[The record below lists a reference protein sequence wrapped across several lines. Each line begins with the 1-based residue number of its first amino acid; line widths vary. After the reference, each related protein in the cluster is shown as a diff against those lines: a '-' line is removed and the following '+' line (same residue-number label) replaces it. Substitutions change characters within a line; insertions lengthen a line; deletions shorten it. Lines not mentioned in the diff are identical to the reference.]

1 MDRTS
6 QFEIQLSNRTGAV
19 FSGRPFFEQK
29 GSFMAKKII
38 RLPRTKEQKQAN
50 RERNERA
57 NRTILSRTLILM
69 VLCGV
74 IAFVPLIGTLYNLMI
89 TQHDYYNEKAIKNQ
103 TRSTNLTAARGVIYD
118 ANMNVLA
125 SSSTVETVFIDPN
138 EIAEQMKKPENSNL
152 LDQIARGLGEILDV
166 EPSFVYEQ
174 AADKQ
179 YRYKVISRKISEELA
194 DEVRAFVSENKIT
207 GVYLETDLKR
217 YYPNSSLAAQALGF
231 VSSDNNGSEG
241 LEAYYNEELSG
252 TAGKV
257 VTSKGN
263 YGSEMPYT
271 YEKYYDASD
280 GCSLVTTIDATVQ
293 AYVEKNL
300 QNAIDKYDIKN
311 GAFCI
316 VMDVNTGEIK
326 AMATL
331 GSYDPNNYLEI
342 YDDAAAALLENERDA
357 ALSLPEASDAYKA
370 AIEQYKQDV
379 ASARMAQWRNRCV
392 SDGYEP
398 GSTFKLIT
406 LASAIDSGAVT
417 LNDSFYCGGQEKFAG
432 REQILNCWKSAGHG
446 AQSTA
451 QALGNSCNIA
461 FGHIGLRMG
470 GDIFYDYLKAFGIME
485 KTGVDLPG
493 EASGLFYERKYLNNP
508 AQYGT
513 SYLITSSFG
522 QSFRI
527 TPMQLVRSVA
537 AIVNGGYVLE
547 PYIVSEVLDDDG
559 NMVERNEK
567 TVLRQVISQQTSETM
582 RSLMEQVV
590 TEGTASAA
598 KTPGYR
604 VGGKT
609 GTSEKLDEYDE
620 DGNQVKDKIV
630 SFIGVAPIDDPK
642 YVVLVAL
649 DTPAYSQDSEKYTLH
664 GMYISGGLMA
674 APTVRDI
681 FLDILPYLG
690 VEPDYDSEDIRG
702 INFTVPDVISM
713 DESEAAALL
722 AEKTIT
728 YRIVG
733 TGSTV
738 TDQLPAPGS
747 QVPGNSQI
755 ILYMG
760 AEKQQTVVEVPD
772 FIGCSV
778 ADVNY
783 LAANAGLY
791 VQAKGTDRTDVY
803 VLAAYQDIEPGTEVD
818 RGTTITVEFSSTGA
832 SD

>member
-1 MDRTS
+1 
-6 QFEIQLSNRTGAV
+6 
-19 FSGRPFFEQK
+19 
-29 GSFMAKKII
+29 MARKII

-50 RERNERA
+50 REQNQRA
-57 NRTILSRTLILM
+57 NRTILRRTLVLM
-69 VLCGV
+69 VLCGIV
-74 IAFVPLIGTLYNLMI
+74 AFVPLIGTLYHLMI
-89 TQHDYYNEKAIKNQ
+89 TEHDYYNEKAIKNQ
-103 TRSTNLTAARGVIYD
+103 TRSTNLTATRGVIYD

-138 EIAEQMKKPENSNL
+138 EIAEQMKQPENSNL

-179 YRYKVISRKISEELA
+179 YRYKVIKRKISEELA
-194 DEVRAFVSENKIT
+194 DEVRAFISENSIT

-263 YGSEMPYT
+263 YGSEMLYT

-280 GCSLVTTIDATVQ
+280 GSSLITTIDSTVQ

-342 YDDAAAALLENERDA
+342 YDDTTALLLENERAA
-357 ALSLPEASDAYKA
+357 ALALPEASAAYEA
-370 AIEQYKQDV
+370 AIETYKQDV
-379 ASARMAQWRNRCV
+379 AAARMAQWRNRCV

-406 LASAIDSGAVT
+406 LASALDSGAVT
-417 LNDSFYCGGQEKFAG
+417 LNDSFYCGGQEKFTG

-446 AQSTA
+446 AQTTA

-461 FGHIGLRMG
+461 FSHIGLRMG
-470 GDIFYDYLKAFGIME
+470 GDTFYDYLKSFGVME

-493 EASGLFYERKYLNNP
+493 EASGLFYERKYLNDP
-508 AQYGT
+508 ANYGT

-527 TPMQLVRSVA
+527 TPMQLVRAVA

-547 PYIVSEVLDDDG
+547 PYIVSEVVDADG
-559 NMVERNEK
+559 NTVEKNEK

-582 RSLMEQVV
+582 RTLMEQVV

-598 KTPGYR
+598 QTPGYR

-620 DGNQVKDKIV
+620 NGQQVKDKIV
-630 SFIGVAPIDDPK
+630 SFVGVAPIDDPK

-649 DTPAYSQDSEKYTLH
+649 DTPAYSENSEKYTVH

-690 VEPDYDSEDIRG
+690 VEPDYGSEDIRG
-702 INFTVPDVISM
+702 VNFTVPDVIGM
-713 DESEAAALL
+713 DETEAGELL

-728 YRIVG
+728 YRVVG
-733 TGSTV
+733 TGSVV
-738 TDQLPAPGS
+738 TDQLPVAGS

-760 AEKQQTVVEVPD
+760 AEKQATRVEVPD

-783 LAANAGLY
+783 LASNAGLY

-803 VLAAYQDIEPGTEVD
+803 VLAAYQDIDPGTEVD

>member
-1 MDRTS
+1 
-6 QFEIQLSNRTGAV
+6 
-19 FSGRPFFEQK
+19 
-29 GSFMAKKII
+29 MARKII

-50 RERNERA
+50 REQNQRA
-57 NRTILSRTLILM
+57 NRTILRRTLVLM

-74 IAFVPLIGTLYNLMI
+74 IAFVPLIGTLYHLMI
-89 TQHDYYNEKAIKNQ
+89 TEHDYYNEKAIKNQ
-103 TRSTNLTAARGVIYD
+103 TRSTNLTATRGVIYD

-138 EIAEQMKKPENSNL
+138 EIAEQMKQPENSNL

-179 YRYKVISRKISEELA
+179 YRYKVIKRKISEELA
-194 DEVRAFVSENKIT
+194 DEVRAFISENSIT

-263 YGSEMPYT
+263 YGSEMLYT

-280 GCSLVTTIDATVQ
+280 GSSLITTIDSTVQ

-342 YDDAAAALLENERDA
+342 YDDTTALLLENERAA
-357 ALSLPEASDAYKA
+357 ALALPEASAAYEA
-370 AIEQYKQDV
+370 AIETYKQDV
-379 ASARMAQWRNRCV
+379 AAARMAQWRNRCV

-406 LASAIDSGAVT
+406 LASALDSGAVT
-417 LNDSFYCGGQEKFAG
+417 LNDSFYCGGQEKFTG

-446 AQSTA
+446 AQTTA

-470 GDIFYDYLKAFGIME
+470 GDTFYDYLKSFGVME

-493 EASGLFYERKYLNNP
+493 EASGLFYERKYLNDP
-508 AQYGT
+508 ANYGT

-527 TPMQLVRSVA
+527 TPMQLVRAVA

-547 PYIVSEVLDDDG
+547 PYIVSEVVDADG
-559 NMVERNEK
+559 NTVEKNEK
-567 TVLRQVISQQTSETM
+567 TILRQVISQQTSETM
-582 RSLMEQVV
+582 RTLMEQVV

-598 KTPGYR
+598 RTPGYR

-620 DGNQVKDKIV
+620 NGQQVKDKIV
-630 SFIGVAPIDDPK
+630 SFVGVAPIDDPK

-649 DTPAYSQDSEKYTLH
+649 DTPAYSENSEKYTVH

-690 VEPDYDSEDIRG
+690 VEPDYGSEDIRG
-702 INFTVPDVISM
+702 VNFTVPDVIGM
-713 DESEAAALL
+713 DETEAGELL

-728 YRIVG
+728 YRVVG
-733 TGSTV
+733 SGSVV
-738 TDQLPAPGS
+738 TEQLPVAGS

-760 AEKQQTVVEVPD
+760 AEKQATRVEVPD

-783 LAANAGLY
+783 LASNAGLY

-803 VLAAYQDIEPGTEVD
+803 VLAAYQDIDPGTEVD

>member
-1 MDRTS
+1 
-6 QFEIQLSNRTGAV
+6 
-19 FSGRPFFEQK
+19 
-29 GSFMAKKII
+29 MARKII

-50 RERNERA
+50 REQNQRA
-57 NRTILSRTLILM
+57 NRTILRRTLVLM
-69 VLCGV
+69 VLCGIV
-74 IAFVPLIGTLYNLMI
+74 AFVPLIGTLYHLMI
-89 TQHDYYNEKAIKNQ
+89 TEHDYYNEKAIKNQ
-103 TRSTNLTAARGVIYD
+103 TRSTNLTATRGVIYD

-138 EIAEQMKKPENSNL
+138 EIAEQMKQPENSNL

-179 YRYKVISRKISEELA
+179 YRYKVIKRKISEELA
-194 DEVRAFVSENKIT
+194 DEVRAFISENSIT

-263 YGSEMPYT
+263 YGSEMLYT

-280 GCSLVTTIDATVQ
+280 GSSLITTIDSTVQ

-342 YDDAAAALLENERDA
+342 YDDTTALLLENERAA
-357 ALSLPEASDAYKA
+357 ALALPEASAAYEA
-370 AIEQYKQDV
+370 AIETYKQDV
-379 ASARMAQWRNRCV
+379 AAARMAQWRNRCV

-406 LASAIDSGAVT
+406 LASALDSGAVT
-417 LNDSFYCGGQEKFAG
+417 LNDSFYCGGQEKFTG

-446 AQSTA
+446 AQTTA

-470 GDIFYDYLKAFGIME
+470 GDTFYDYLKSFGVME

-493 EASGLFYERKYLNNP
+493 EASGLFYERKYLNDP
-508 AQYGT
+508 ANYGT

-527 TPMQLVRSVA
+527 TPMQLVRAVA

-547 PYIVSEVLDDDG
+547 PYIVSEVVDADG
-559 NMVERNEK
+559 NTVEKNEK

-582 RSLMEQVV
+582 RTLMEQVV

-598 KTPGYR
+598 RTPGYR

-620 DGNQVKDKIV
+620 NGQQVKDKIV
-630 SFIGVAPIDDPK
+630 SFVGVAPIDDPK

-649 DTPAYSQDSEKYTLH
+649 DTPAYSENSEKYTVH

-690 VEPDYDSEDIRG
+690 VEPDYGSEDIRG
-702 INFTVPDVISM
+702 VNFTVPDIIGM
-713 DESEAAALL
+713 DETEAGELL

-728 YRIVG
+728 YRVVG
-733 TGSTV
+733 TGSVV
-738 TDQLPAPGS
+738 TDQLPVAGS

-760 AEKQQTVVEVPD
+760 AEKQATRVEVPD

-783 LAANAGLY
+783 LASNAGLY

-803 VLAAYQDIEPGTEVD
+803 VLAAYQDIDPGTEVD

>member
-1 MDRTS
+1 
-6 QFEIQLSNRTGAV
+6 
-19 FSGRPFFEQK
+19 
-29 GSFMAKKII
+29 MARKII

-50 RERNERA
+50 REQNQRA
-57 NRTILSRTLILM
+57 NRTILRRTLVLM
-69 VLCGV
+69 VLCGIV
-74 IAFVPLIGTLYNLMI
+74 AFVPLIGTLYHLMI
-89 TQHDYYNEKAIKNQ
+89 TEHDYYNEKAIKNQ
-103 TRSTNLTAARGVIYD
+103 TRSTNLTATRGVIYD

-138 EIAEQMKKPENSNL
+138 EIAEQMKQPENSNL

-179 YRYKVISRKISEELA
+179 YRYKVIKRKISEELA
-194 DEVRAFVSENKIT
+194 DEVRAFISENSIT

-263 YGSEMPYT
+263 YGSEMLYT

-280 GCSLVTTIDATVQ
+280 GSSLITTIDSTVQ

-342 YDDAAAALLENERDA
+342 YDDTTALLLENERAA
-357 ALSLPEASDAYKA
+357 ALALPEASAAYEA
-370 AIEQYKQDV
+370 AIETYKQDV
-379 ASARMAQWRNRCV
+379 AAARMAQWRNRCV

-406 LASAIDSGAVT
+406 LASALDSGAVT
-417 LNDSFYCGGQEKFAG
+417 LNDSFYCGGQEKFTG

-446 AQSTA
+446 AQTTA

-470 GDIFYDYLKAFGIME
+470 GDTFYDYLKSFGVME

-493 EASGLFYERKYLNNP
+493 EASGLFYERKYLNDP
-508 AQYGT
+508 ANYGT

-527 TPMQLVRSVA
+527 TPMQLVRAVA

-547 PYIVSEVLDDDG
+547 PYIVSEVVDADG
-559 NMVERNEK
+559 NTVEKNEK

-582 RSLMEQVV
+582 RTLMEQVV

-598 KTPGYR
+598 QTPGYR

-620 DGNQVKDKIV
+620 NGQQVKDKIV
-630 SFIGVAPIDDPK
+630 SFVGVAPIDDPK

-649 DTPAYSQDSEKYTLH
+649 DTPAYSENSEKYTVH

-690 VEPDYDSEDIRG
+690 VEPDYGSEDIRG
-702 INFTVPDVISM
+702 VNFTVPDVIGM
-713 DESEAAALL
+713 DETEAGELL

-728 YRIVG
+728 YRVVG
-733 TGSTV
+733 TGSVV
-738 TDQLPAPGS
+738 TDQLPVAGS

-760 AEKQQTVVEVPD
+760 AEKQATRVEVPD

-783 LAANAGLY
+783 LASHAGLY

-803 VLAAYQDIEPGTEVD
+803 VLAAYQDIDPGTEVD

>member
-1 MDRTS
+1 
-6 QFEIQLSNRTGAV
+6 
-19 FSGRPFFEQK
+19 
-29 GSFMAKKII
+29 MARKII

-50 RERNERA
+50 REQNQRA
-57 NRTILSRTLILM
+57 NRTILRRTLVLM
-69 VLCGV
+69 VLCGIV
-74 IAFVPLIGTLYNLMI
+74 AFVPLIGTLYHLMI
-89 TQHDYYNEKAIKNQ
+89 TEHDYYNEKAIKNQ
-103 TRSTNLTAARGVIYD
+103 TRSTNLTATRGVIYD

-138 EIAEQMKKPENSNL
+138 EIAEQMKQPENSNL

-179 YRYKVISRKISEELA
+179 YRYKVIKRKISEELA
-194 DEVRAFVSENKIT
+194 DEVRAFISENSIT

-263 YGSEMPYT
+263 YGSEMLYT

-280 GCSLVTTIDATVQ
+280 GSSLITTIDSTVQ

-342 YDDAAAALLENERDA
+342 YDDTTALLLENERAA
-357 ALSLPEASDAYKA
+357 ALALPEASAAYEA
-370 AIEQYKQDV
+370 AIETYKQDV
-379 ASARMAQWRNRCV
+379 AAARMAQWRNRCV

-406 LASAIDSGAVT
+406 LASALDSGAVT
-417 LNDSFYCGGQEKFAG
+417 LNDSFYCGGQEQFTG

-470 GDIFYDYLKAFGIME
+470 GDTFYDYLKSFGVME

-493 EASGLFYERKYLNNP
+493 EASGLFYERKYLNDP
-508 AQYGT
+508 ANYGT

-527 TPMQLVRSVA
+527 TPMQLVRAVA

-547 PYIVSEVLDDDG
+547 PYIVSEVVDADG
-559 NMVERNEK
+559 NTVEKNEK

-582 RSLMEQVV
+582 RTLMEQVV

-598 KTPGYR
+598 RTPGYR

-620 DGNQVKDKIV
+620 NGQQVKDKIV
-630 SFIGVAPIDDPK
+630 SFVGVAPIDDPK

-649 DTPAYSQDSEKYTLH
+649 DTPAYSENSEKYTVH

-690 VEPDYDSEDIRG
+690 VEPDYGSEDIRG
-702 INFTVPDVISM
+702 VNFTVPDVIGM
-713 DESEAAALL
+713 DETEAGELL

-728 YRIVG
+728 YRVVG
-733 TGSTV
+733 TGSVV
-738 TDQLPAPGS
+738 TDQLPVAGS

-760 AEKQQTVVEVPD
+760 AEKQATRVEVPD

-783 LAANAGLY
+783 LASNAGLY

-803 VLAAYQDIEPGTEVD
+803 VLAAYQDIDPGTEVD

>member
-1 MDRTS
+1 
-6 QFEIQLSNRTGAV
+6 
-19 FSGRPFFEQK
+19 
-29 GSFMAKKII
+29 MARKII

-50 RERNERA
+50 REQNQRA
-57 NRTILSRTLILM
+57 NRTILRRTLVLM
-69 VLCGV
+69 VLCGIV
-74 IAFVPLIGTLYNLMI
+74 AFVPLIGTLYHLMI
-89 TQHDYYNEKAIKNQ
+89 TEHDYYNEKAIKNQ
-103 TRSTNLTAARGVIYD
+103 TRSTNLTATRGVIYD

-138 EIAEQMKKPENSNL
+138 EIAEQMKQPENSNL

-179 YRYKVISRKISEELA
+179 YRYKVIKRKISEELA
-194 DEVRAFVSENKIT
+194 DEVRAFISENSIT

-263 YGSEMPYT
+263 YGSEMLYT

-280 GCSLVTTIDATVQ
+280 GSSLITTIDSTVQ

-342 YDDAAAALLENERDA
+342 YDDTTALLLENERAA
-357 ALSLPEASDAYKA
+357 ALALPEASAAYEA
-370 AIEQYKQDV
+370 AIETYKQDV
-379 ASARMAQWRNRCV
+379 AAARMAQWRNRCV

-406 LASAIDSGAVT
+406 LASALDSGAVT
-417 LNDSFYCGGQEKFAG
+417 LNDSFYCGGQEKFTG

-446 AQSTA
+446 AQTTA

-470 GDIFYDYLKAFGIME
+470 GDTFYDYLKSFGVME

-493 EASGLFYERKYLNNP
+493 EASGLFYERKYLNDP
-508 AQYGT
+508 ANYGT

-527 TPMQLVRSVA
+527 TPMQLVRAVA

-547 PYIVSEVLDDDG
+547 PYIVSEVVDADG
-559 NMVERNEK
+559 NSVEKNEK

-582 RSLMEQVV
+582 RTLMEQVV

-598 KTPGYR
+598 RTPGYR

-620 DGNQVKDKIV
+620 NGQQVKDKIV
-630 SFIGVAPIDDPK
+630 SFVGVAPIDDPK

-649 DTPAYSQDSEKYTLH
+649 DTPAYSENSEKYTVH

-690 VEPDYDSEDIRG
+690 VEPDYGSEDIRG
-702 INFTVPDVISM
+702 VNFTVPDVIGM
-713 DESEAAALL
+713 DETEAGALL

-728 YRIVG
+728 YRVVG
-733 TGSTV
+733 TGSVV
-738 TDQLPAPGS
+738 TDQLPVAGS

-760 AEKQQTVVEVPD
+760 AEKQATRVEVPD

-783 LAANAGLY
+783 LASNAGLY

-803 VLAAYQDIEPGTEVD
+803 VLAAYQDIDPGTEVD

>member
-1 MDRTS
+1 
-6 QFEIQLSNRTGAV
+6 
-19 FSGRPFFEQK
+19 
-29 GSFMAKKII
+29 MARKII

-50 RERNERA
+50 REQNQRA
-57 NRTILSRTLILM
+57 NRTILRRTLVLM
-69 VLCGV
+69 VLCGIV
-74 IAFVPLIGTLYNLMI
+74 AFVPLIGTLYHLMI
-89 TQHDYYNEKAIKNQ
+89 TEHDYYNEKAIKNQ
-103 TRSTNLTAARGVIYD
+103 TRSTNLTATRGVIYD

-138 EIAEQMKKPENSNL
+138 EIAEQMKQPENSNL

-179 YRYKVISRKISEELA
+179 YRYKVIKRKISEELA
-194 DEVRAFVSENKIT
+194 DEVRAFISENSIT

-263 YGSEMPYT
+263 YGSEMLYT

-280 GCSLVTTIDATVQ
+280 GSSLITTIDSTVQ

-342 YDDAAAALLENERDA
+342 YDDTTALLLENERAA
-357 ALSLPEASDAYKA
+357 ALALPEASAAYEA
-370 AIEQYKQDV
+370 AIETYKQDV
-379 ASARMAQWRNRCV
+379 AAARMAQWRNRCV

-406 LASAIDSGAVT
+406 LASALDSGAVT
-417 LNDSFYCGGQEKFAG
+417 LNDSFYCGGQEKFTG

-470 GDIFYDYLKAFGIME
+470 GDTFYDYLKSFGIME

-493 EASGLFYERKYLNNP
+493 EASGLFYERKYLNDP
-508 AQYGT
+508 ANYGT

-527 TPMQLVRSVA
+527 TPMQLVRAVA

-547 PYIVSEVLDDDG
+547 PYIVSEVVDADG
-559 NMVERNEK
+559 NTVEKNEK

-582 RSLMEQVV
+582 RTLMEQVV

-598 KTPGYR
+598 RTPGYH

-620 DGNQVKDKIV
+620 NGQQVKDKIV
-630 SFIGVAPIDDPK
+630 SFVGVAPIDDPK

-649 DTPAYSQDSEKYTLH
+649 DTPAYSENSEKYTVH

-690 VEPDYDSEDIRG
+690 VEPDYGSEDIRG
-702 INFTVPDVISM
+702 VNFTVPDVIGM
-713 DESEAAALL
+713 DETEAGELL

-728 YRIVG
+728 YRVVG
-733 TGSTV
+733 TGSVV
-738 TDQLPAPGS
+738 TDQLPVAGS

-760 AEKQQTVVEVPD
+760 AEKQATRVEVPD

-783 LAANAGLY
+783 LASNAGLY

-803 VLAAYQDIEPGTEVD
+803 VLAAYQDIDPGTEVD

>member
-1 MDRTS
+1 
-6 QFEIQLSNRTGAV
+6 
-19 FSGRPFFEQK
+19 
-29 GSFMAKKII
+29 MARKII

-50 RERNERA
+50 REQNQRA
-57 NRTILSRTLILM
+57 NRTILRRTLVLM

-74 IAFVPLIGTLYNLMI
+74 IAFVPLIGTLYHLMI
-89 TQHDYYNEKAIKNQ
+89 TEHDYYNEKAIKNQ
-103 TRSTNLTAARGVIYD
+103 TRSTNLTATRGVIYD

-138 EIAEQMKKPENSNL
+138 EIAEQMKQPENSNL
-152 LDQIARGLGEILDV
+152 LDQIARGLGDILDV

-179 YRYKVISRKISEELA
+179 YRYKVIKRKISEELA
-194 DEVRAFVSENKIT
+194 DEVRAFISENSIT

-263 YGSEMPYT
+263 YGSEMLYT

-280 GCSLVTTIDATVQ
+280 GSSLITTIDSTVQ

-342 YDDAAAALLENERDA
+342 YDDTTALLLENERAA
-357 ALSLPEASDAYKA
+357 ALALPEASAAYEA
-370 AIEQYKQDV
+370 AIETYKQDV
-379 ASARMAQWRNRCV
+379 AAARMAQWRNRCV

-406 LASAIDSGAVT
+406 LASALDSGAVT
-417 LNDSFYCGGQEKFAG
+417 LNDSFYCGGQEKFTG

-446 AQSTA
+446 AQTTA

-470 GDIFYDYLKAFGIME
+470 GDTFYDYLKSFGVME

-493 EASGLFYERKYLNNP
+493 EASGLFYERKYLNDP
-508 AQYGT
+508 ANYGT

-527 TPMQLVRSVA
+527 TPMQLVRAVA

-547 PYIVSEVLDDDG
+547 PYIVSEVVDADG
-559 NMVERNEK
+559 NTVEKNEK

-582 RSLMEQVV
+582 RALMEQVV

-598 KTPGYR
+598 RTPGYR

-620 DGNQVKDKIV
+620 NGQQVKDKIV
-630 SFIGVAPIDDPK
+630 SFVGVAPIDDPK

-649 DTPAYSQDSEKYTLH
+649 DTPAYSENSEKYTVH

-690 VEPDYDSEDIRG
+690 VEPDYGSEDIRG
-702 INFTVPDVISM
+702 VNFTVPDVIGM
-713 DESEAAALL
+713 DETEAGELL

-728 YRIVG
+728 YRVVG
-733 TGSTV
+733 TGSVV
-738 TDQLPAPGS
+738 TDQLPVAGS

-760 AEKQQTVVEVPD
+760 AEKQATRVEVPD

-783 LAANAGLY
+783 LASNAGLY

-803 VLAAYQDIEPGTEVD
+803 VLAAYQDIDPGTEVD

>member
-1 MDRTS
+1 
-6 QFEIQLSNRTGAV
+6 
-19 FSGRPFFEQK
+19 
-29 GSFMAKKII
+29 MARKII

-50 RERNERA
+50 REQNQRA
-57 NRTILSRTLILM
+57 NRTILRRTLVLM
-69 VLCGV
+69 VLCGIV
-74 IAFVPLIGTLYNLMI
+74 AFVPLIGTLYHLMI
-89 TQHDYYNEKAIKNQ
+89 TEHDYYNEKAIKNQ
-103 TRSTNLTAARGVIYD
+103 TRSTNLTATRGVIYD

-138 EIAEQMKKPENSNL
+138 EIAEQMKQPENSNL

-179 YRYKVISRKISEELA
+179 YRYKVIKRKISEELA
-194 DEVRAFVSENKIT
+194 DEVRAFISENSIT

-263 YGSEMPYT
+263 YGSEMLYT

-280 GCSLVTTIDATVQ
+280 GSSLITTIDSTVQ

-342 YDDAAAALLENERDA
+342 YDDTTALLLENERAA
-357 ALSLPEASDAYKA
+357 ALALPEASAAYEA
-370 AIEQYKQDV
+370 AIETYKQDV
-379 ASARMAQWRNRCV
+379 AAARMAQWRNRCV

-406 LASAIDSGAVT
+406 LASALDSGAVT
-417 LNDSFYCGGQEKFAG
+417 LNDSFYCGGQEKFTG

-446 AQSTA
+446 AQTTA

-470 GDIFYDYLKAFGIME
+470 GDTFYDYLKSFGVME

-493 EASGLFYERKYLNNP
+493 EASGLFYERKYLNDP
-508 AQYGT
+508 ANYGT

-527 TPMQLVRSVA
+527 TPMQLVRAVA
-537 AIVNGGYVLE
+537 TIVNGGYVLE
-547 PYIVSEVLDDDG
+547 PYIVSEVVDADG
-559 NMVERNEK
+559 NTVEKNEK

-582 RSLMEQVV
+582 RTLMEQVV

-598 KTPGYR
+598 RTPGYR

-620 DGNQVKDKIV
+620 NGQQVKDKIV
-630 SFIGVAPIDDPK
+630 SFVGVAPIDDPK

-649 DTPAYSQDSEKYTLH
+649 DTPAYSENSEKYTVH

-690 VEPDYDSEDIRG
+690 VEPDYGSEDIRG
-702 INFTVPDVISM
+702 VNFTVPDVIGM
-713 DESEAAALL
+713 DETEAGELL

-728 YRIVG
+728 YRVVG
-733 TGSTV
+733 TGSVV
-738 TDQLPAPGS
+738 TDQLPVAGS

-760 AEKQQTVVEVPD
+760 AEKQATRVEVPD

-783 LAANAGLY
+783 LASNAGLY

-803 VLAAYQDIEPGTEVD
+803 VLAAYQDIDPGTEVD

>member
-1 MDRTS
+1 
-6 QFEIQLSNRTGAV
+6 
-19 FSGRPFFEQK
+19 
-29 GSFMAKKII
+29 MARKII

-50 RERNERA
+50 REQNQRA
-57 NRTILSRTLILM
+57 NRTILRRTLVLM
-69 VLCGV
+69 VLCGIV
-74 IAFVPLIGTLYNLMI
+74 AFVPLIGTLYHLMI
-89 TQHDYYNEKAIKNQ
+89 TEHDYYNEKAIKNQ
-103 TRSTNLTAARGVIYD
+103 TRSTNLTATRGVIYD

-138 EIAEQMKKPENSNL
+138 EIAEQMKQPENSNL

-179 YRYKVISRKISEELA
+179 YRYKVIKRKISEELA
-194 DEVRAFVSENKIT
+194 DEVRAFISENSIT

-217 YYPNSSLAAQALGF
+217 YYPNSSPAAQALGF

-263 YGSEMPYT
+263 YGSEMLYT

-280 GCSLVTTIDATVQ
+280 GSSLITTIDSTVQ

-342 YDDAAAALLENERDA
+342 YDDTTALLLENERAA
-357 ALSLPEASDAYKA
+357 ALALPEASAAYEA
-370 AIEQYKQDV
+370 AIETYKQDV
-379 ASARMAQWRNRCV
+379 AAARMAQWRNRCV

-406 LASAIDSGAVT
+406 LASALDSGAVT
-417 LNDSFYCGGQEKFAG
+417 LNDSFYCGGQEKFTG

-446 AQSTA
+446 AQTTA

-470 GDIFYDYLKAFGIME
+470 GDTFYDYLKSFGVME

-493 EASGLFYERKYLNNP
+493 EASGLFYERKYLNDP
-508 AQYGT
+508 ANYGT

-527 TPMQLVRSVA
+527 TPMQLVRAVA

-547 PYIVSEVLDDDG
+547 PYIVSEVVDADG
-559 NMVERNEK
+559 NTVEKNEK

-582 RSLMEQVV
+582 RTLMEQVV

-598 KTPGYR
+598 QTPGYR

-620 DGNQVKDKIV
+620 NGQQVKDKIV
-630 SFIGVAPIDDPK
+630 SFVGVAPIDDPK

-649 DTPAYSQDSEKYTLH
+649 DTPAYSENSEKYTVH

-690 VEPDYDSEDIRG
+690 VEPDYGSEDIRG
-702 INFTVPDVISM
+702 VNFTVPDVIGM
-713 DESEAAALL
+713 DETEAGELL

-728 YRIVG
+728 YRVVG
-733 TGSTV
+733 TGSVV
-738 TDQLPAPGS
+738 TDQLPVAGS

-760 AEKQQTVVEVPD
+760 AEKQATRVEVPD

-783 LAANAGLY
+783 LASNAGLY

-803 VLAAYQDIEPGTEVD
+803 VLAAYQDIDPGTEVD

>member
-1 MDRTS
+1 
-6 QFEIQLSNRTGAV
+6 
-19 FSGRPFFEQK
+19 
-29 GSFMAKKII
+29 MARKII

-50 RERNERA
+50 REQNQRA
-57 NRTILSRTLILM
+57 NRTILRRTLVLM

-74 IAFVPLIGTLYNLMI
+74 IAFVPLIGTLYHLMI
-89 TQHDYYNEKAIKNQ
+89 TEHDYYNEKAIKNQ
-103 TRSTNLTAARGVIYD
+103 TRSTNLTATRGVIYD

-138 EIAEQMKKPENSNL
+138 EIAEQMKQPENSNL

-179 YRYKVISRKISEELA
+179 YRYKVIKRKISEELA
-194 DEVRAFVSENKIT
+194 DEVRAFISENSIT

-263 YGSEMPYT
+263 YGSEMLYT

-280 GCSLVTTIDATVQ
+280 GSSLITTIDSTVQ

-342 YDDAAAALLENERDA
+342 YDDTTALLLENERAA
-357 ALSLPEASDAYKA
+357 ALALPEASAAYEA
-370 AIEQYKQDV
+370 AIETYKQDV
-379 ASARMAQWRNRCV
+379 AAARMAQWRNRCV

-406 LASAIDSGAVT
+406 LASALDSGAVT
-417 LNDSFYCGGQEKFAG
+417 LNDSFYCSGQEKFTG

-446 AQSTA
+446 AQTTA

-470 GDIFYDYLKAFGIME
+470 GDTFYDYLKSFGVME

-493 EASGLFYERKYLNNP
+493 EASGLFYERKYLNDP
-508 AQYGT
+508 ANYGT

-527 TPMQLVRSVA
+527 TPMQLVRAVA

-547 PYIVSEVLDDDG
+547 PYIVSEVVDADG
-559 NMVERNEK
+559 NTVEKNEK

-582 RSLMEQVV
+582 RTLMEQVV

-598 KTPGYR
+598 RTPGYR

-620 DGNQVKDKIV
+620 NGQQVKDKIV
-630 SFIGVAPIDDPK
+630 SFVGVAPIDNPK

-649 DTPAYSQDSEKYTLH
+649 DTPAYSENSEKYTVH

-690 VEPDYDSEDIRG
+690 VEPDYGSEDIRG
-702 INFTVPDVISM
+702 VNFTVPDVIGM
-713 DESEAAALL
+713 DETEAGELL

-728 YRIVG
+728 YRVVG
-733 TGSTV
+733 SGSVV
-738 TDQLPAPGS
+738 TDQLPVAGS

-760 AEKQQTVVEVPD
+760 AEKQATRVEVPD

-783 LAANAGLY
+783 LASNAGLY

-803 VLAAYQDIEPGTEVD
+803 VLAAYQDIDPGTEVD

>member
-1 MDRTS
+1 
-6 QFEIQLSNRTGAV
+6 
-19 FSGRPFFEQK
+19 
-29 GSFMAKKII
+29 MARKII

-50 RERNERA
+50 REQNQRA
-57 NRTILSRTLILM
+57 NRTILRRTLVLM
-69 VLCGV
+69 VLCGIV
-74 IAFVPLIGTLYNLMI
+74 AFVPLIGTLYHLMI
-89 TQHDYYNEKAIKNQ
+89 TEHDYYNEKAIKNQ
-103 TRSTNLTAARGVIYD
+103 TRSTNLTATRGVIYD

-138 EIAEQMKKPENSNL
+138 EIAEQMKQPENSNL

-179 YRYKVISRKISEELA
+179 YRYKVIKRKISEELA
-194 DEVRAFVSENKIT
+194 DEVRAFISENSIT

-263 YGSEMPYT
+263 YGSEMLYT

-280 GCSLVTTIDATVQ
+280 GSSLITTIDSTVQ

-342 YDDAAAALLENERDA
+342 YDDTTALLLENERAA
-357 ALSLPEASDAYKA
+357 ALALPEASAAYEA
-370 AIEQYKQDV
+370 AIETYKQDV
-379 ASARMAQWRNRCV
+379 AAARMAQWRNRRV

-406 LASAIDSGAVT
+406 LASALDSGAVT
-417 LNDSFYCGGQEKFAG
+417 LNDSFYCGGQEKFTG

-446 AQSTA
+446 AQTTA

-470 GDIFYDYLKAFGIME
+470 GDTFYDYLKSFGVME

-493 EASGLFYERKYLNNP
+493 EASGLFYERKYLNDP
-508 AQYGT
+508 ANYGT

-527 TPMQLVRSVA
+527 TPMQLVRAVA

-547 PYIVSEVLDDDG
+547 PYIVSEVVDADG
-559 NMVERNEK
+559 NTVEKNEK

-582 RSLMEQVV
+582 RTLMEQVV

-598 KTPGYR
+598 RTPGYH

-620 DGNQVKDKIV
+620 NGQQVKDKIV
-630 SFIGVAPIDDPK
+630 SFVGVAPIDDPK

-649 DTPAYSQDSEKYTLH
+649 DTPAYSENSEKYTVH

-690 VEPDYDSEDIRG
+690 VEPDYGSEDIRG
-702 INFTVPDVISM
+702 VNFTVPDVIGM
-713 DESEAAALL
+713 DETEAGELL

-728 YRIVG
+728 YRVVG
-733 TGSTV
+733 TGSVV
-738 TDQLPAPGS
+738 TDQLPVAGS

-760 AEKQQTVVEVPD
+760 AEKQATRVEVPD

-783 LAANAGLY
+783 LASNAGLY

-803 VLAAYQDIEPGTEVD
+803 VLAAYQDIDPGTEVD

>member
-1 MDRTS
+1 
-6 QFEIQLSNRTGAV
+6 
-19 FSGRPFFEQK
+19 
-29 GSFMAKKII
+29 MARKII

-50 RERNERA
+50 REQNQRA
-57 NRTILSRTLILM
+57 NRTILRRTLVLM
-69 VLCGV
+69 VLCGIV
-74 IAFVPLIGTLYNLMI
+74 AFVPLIGTLYHLMI
-89 TQHDYYNEKAIKNQ
+89 TEHDYYNEKAIKNQ
-103 TRSTNLTAARGVIYD
+103 TRSTNLTATRGVIYD

-138 EIAEQMKKPENSNL
+138 EIAEQMKQPENSNL

-179 YRYKVISRKISEELA
+179 YRYKVIKRKISEELA
-194 DEVRAFVSENKIT
+194 DEVRAFISENSIT

-231 VSSDNNGSEG
+231 VSSGNNGSEG

-263 YGSEMPYT
+263 YGSEMLYT

-280 GCSLVTTIDATVQ
+280 GSSLITTIDSTVQ

-342 YDDAAAALLENERDA
+342 YDDTTALLLENERAA
-357 ALSLPEASDAYKA
+357 ALALPEASAAYEA
-370 AIEQYKQDV
+370 AIETYKQDV
-379 ASARMAQWRNRCV
+379 AAARMAQWRNRCV

-406 LASAIDSGAVT
+406 LASALDSGAVT
-417 LNDSFYCGGQEKFAG
+417 LNDSFYCGGQEKFTG

-446 AQSTA
+446 AQTTA

-470 GDIFYDYLKAFGIME
+470 GDTFYDYLKSFGVME

-493 EASGLFYERKYLNNP
+493 EASGLFYERKYLNDP
-508 AQYGT
+508 ANYGT

-527 TPMQLVRSVA
+527 TPMQLVRAVA

-547 PYIVSEVLDDDG
+547 PYIVSEVVDADG
-559 NMVERNEK
+559 NSVEKNEK

-582 RSLMEQVV
+582 RTLMEQVV

-598 KTPGYR
+598 RTPGYR

-620 DGNQVKDKIV
+620 NGQQVKDKIV
-630 SFIGVAPIDDPK
+630 SFVGVAPIDDPK

-649 DTPAYSQDSEKYTLH
+649 DTPAYSENSEKYTVH

-674 APTVRDI
+674 APTVRDS

-690 VEPDYDSEDIRG
+690 VEPDYGAEDIRG
-702 INFTVPDVISM
+702 VNFTVPDVIGM
-713 DESEAAALL
+713 DETEAGELL

-728 YRIVG
+728 YRVVG
-733 TGSTV
+733 TGSVV
-738 TDQLPAPGS
+738 TDQLPVAGS

-760 AEKQQTVVEVPD
+760 AEKQATRVEVPD

-783 LAANAGLY
+783 LASNAGLY

-803 VLAAYQDIEPGTEVD
+803 VLAAYQDIDPGTEVD

>member
-1 MDRTS
+1 
-6 QFEIQLSNRTGAV
+6 
-19 FSGRPFFEQK
+19 
-29 GSFMAKKII
+29 MARKII

-50 RERNERA
+50 REQNQRA
-57 NRTILSRTLILM
+57 NRTILRRTLVLM
-69 VLCGV
+69 VLCGIV
-74 IAFVPLIGTLYNLMI
+74 AFVPLIGTLYHLMI
-89 TQHDYYNEKAIKNQ
+89 TEHDYYNEKAIKNQ
-103 TRSTNLTAARGVIYD
+103 TRSTNLTATRGVIYD

-138 EIAEQMKKPENSNL
+138 EIAEQMKQPENSNL

-179 YRYKVISRKISEELA
+179 YRYKVIKRKISEELA
-194 DEVRAFVSENKIT
+194 DEVRAFISENSIT

-263 YGSEMPYT
+263 YGSEMLYT

-280 GCSLVTTIDATVQ
+280 GSSLITTIDSTVQ

-342 YDDAAAALLENERDA
+342 YDDTTALLLENERAA
-357 ALSLPEASDAYKA
+357 ALALPEASAAYEA
-370 AIEQYKQDV
+370 AIETYKQDV
-379 ASARMAQWRNRCV
+379 AAARMAQWRNRCV

-406 LASAIDSGAVT
+406 LASALDSGAVT
-417 LNDSFYCGGQEKFAG
+417 LNDSFYCGGQEKFTG

-470 GDIFYDYLKAFGIME
+470 GDTFYDYLKSFGIME

-493 EASGLFYERKYLNNP
+493 EASGLFYERKYLNDP
-508 AQYGT
+508 ANYGT

-527 TPMQLVRSVA
+527 TPMQLVRAVA

-547 PYIVSEVLDDDG
+547 PYIVSEVVDADG
-559 NMVERNEK
+559 NTVEKNEK
-567 TVLRQVISQQTSETM
+567 TVLRQGISQQTSEMM
-582 RSLMEQVV
+582 RTLMEQVV

-598 KTPGYR
+598 RTPGYH

-620 DGNQVKDKIV
+620 NGQQVKDKIV
-630 SFIGVAPIDDPK
+630 SFVGVAPIDDPK

-649 DTPAYSQDSEKYTLH
+649 DTPAYSENSEKYTVH

-690 VEPDYDSEDIRG
+690 VEPDYGSEDIRG
-702 INFTVPDVISM
+702 VNFTVPDVIGM
-713 DESEAAALL
+713 DETEAGELL

-728 YRIVG
+728 YRVVG
-733 TGSTV
+733 TGSVV
-738 TDQLPAPGS
+738 TDQLPVAGS

-760 AEKQQTVVEVPD
+760 AEKQATRVEVPD

-783 LAANAGLY
+783 LASNAGLY

-803 VLAAYQDIEPGTEVD
+803 VLAAYQDIDPGTEVD

>member
-1 MDRTS
+1 
-6 QFEIQLSNRTGAV
+6 
-19 FSGRPFFEQK
+19 
-29 GSFMAKKII
+29 MARKII

-50 RERNERA
+50 REQNQRA
-57 NRTILSRTLILM
+57 NRTILRRTLVLM
-69 VLCGV
+69 VLCGIV
-74 IAFVPLIGTLYNLMI
+74 AFVPLIGTLYHLMI
-89 TQHDYYNEKAIKNQ
+89 IEHDYYNEKAIKNQ
-103 TRSTNLTAARGVIYD
+103 TRSTNLTATRGVIYD

-138 EIAEQMKKPENSNL
+138 EIAEQMKQPENSNL

-179 YRYKVISRKISEELA
+179 YRYKVIKRKISEELA
-194 DEVRAFVSENKIT
+194 DEVRAFISENSIT

-263 YGSEMPYT
+263 YGSEMLYT

-280 GCSLVTTIDATVQ
+280 GSSLITTIDSTVQ

-342 YDDAAAALLENERDA
+342 YDDTTALLLENERAA
-357 ALSLPEASDAYKA
+357 ALALPEASAAYEA
-370 AIEQYKQDV
+370 AIETYKQDV
-379 ASARMAQWRNRCV
+379 AAARMAQWRNRCV

-406 LASAIDSGAVT
+406 LASALDSGAVT
-417 LNDSFYCGGQEKFAG
+417 LNDSFYCGGQEKFTG

-446 AQSTA
+446 AQTTA

-470 GDIFYDYLKAFGIME
+470 GDTFYDYLKSFGVME

-493 EASGLFYERKYLNNP
+493 EASGLFYERKYLNDP
-508 AQYGT
+508 ANYGT

-527 TPMQLVRSVA
+527 TPMQLVRAVA

-547 PYIVSEVLDDDG
+547 PYIVSEVVDADG
-559 NMVERNEK
+559 NTVEKNEK

-582 RSLMEQVV
+582 RTLMEQVV

-598 KTPGYR
+598 RTPGYR

-620 DGNQVKDKIV
+620 NGQQVKDKIV
-630 SFIGVAPIDDPK
+630 SFVGVAPIDDPK

-649 DTPAYSQDSEKYTLH
+649 DTPAYSENSEKYTVH

-690 VEPDYDSEDIRG
+690 VEPDYGSEDIRG
-702 INFTVPDVISM
+702 VNFTVPDVIGM
-713 DESEAAALL
+713 DETEAGELL

-728 YRIVG
+728 YRVVG
-733 TGSTV
+733 TGSVV
-738 TDQLPAPGS
+738 TDQLPVAGS

-760 AEKQQTVVEVPD
+760 AEKQATRVEVPD

-783 LAANAGLY
+783 LASNAGLY

-803 VLAAYQDIEPGTEVD
+803 VLAAYQDIDPGTEVD

>member
-1 MDRTS
+1 
-6 QFEIQLSNRTGAV
+6 
-19 FSGRPFFEQK
+19 
-29 GSFMAKKII
+29 MARKII

-50 RERNERA
+50 REQNQRA
-57 NRTILSRTLILM
+57 NRTILRRTLVLM
-69 VLCGV
+69 VLCGIV
-74 IAFVPLIGTLYNLMI
+74 AFVPLIGTLYHLMI
-89 TQHDYYNEKAIKNQ
+89 TEHDYYNEKAIKNQ
-103 TRSTNLTAARGVIYD
+103 TRSTNLTATRGVIYD

-138 EIAEQMKKPENSNL
+138 EIAEQMKQPENSNL

-179 YRYKVISRKISEELA
+179 YRYKVIKRKISEELA
-194 DEVRAFVSENKIT
+194 DEVRAFISENSIT

-263 YGSEMPYT
+263 YGSEMLYT

-280 GCSLVTTIDATVQ
+280 GSSLITTIDSTVQ

-342 YDDAAAALLENERDA
+342 YDDTTALLLENERAA
-357 ALSLPEASDAYKA
+357 ALALPEASAAYEA
-370 AIEQYKQDV
+370 AIETYKQDV
-379 ASARMAQWRNRCV
+379 AAARMAQWRNRCV

-406 LASAIDSGAVT
+406 LASALDSGAVT
-417 LNDSFYCGGQEKFAG
+417 LNDSFYCGGQEKFTG

-446 AQSTA
+446 AQTTA

-470 GDIFYDYLKAFGIME
+470 GDTFYDYLKSFGVME

-493 EASGLFYERKYLNNP
+493 EASGLFYERKYLNDP
-508 AQYGT
+508 ANYGT

-527 TPMQLVRSVA
+527 TPMQLVRAVA

-547 PYIVSEVLDDDG
+547 PYIVSEVVDADG
-559 NMVERNEK
+559 NTVEKNEK

-582 RSLMEQVV
+582 RTLMEQVV

-598 KTPGYR
+598 QTPGYR

-620 DGNQVKDKIV
+620 NGQQVKDKIV
-630 SFIGVAPIDDPK
+630 SFVGVAPIDDPK

-649 DTPAYSQDSEKYTLH
+649 DTPAYSENSEKYTVH

-674 APTVRDI
+674 APTVRDL

-690 VEPDYDSEDIRG
+690 VEPDYGSEDIRG
-702 INFTVPDVISM
+702 VNFTVPDVIGM
-713 DESEAAALL
+713 DETEAGELL

-728 YRIVG
+728 YRVVG
-733 TGSTV
+733 TGSVV
-738 TDQLPAPGS
+738 TDQLPVAGS

-760 AEKQQTVVEVPD
+760 AEKQATRVEVPD

-783 LAANAGLY
+783 LASNAGLY

>member
-1 MDRTS
+1 
-6 QFEIQLSNRTGAV
+6 
-19 FSGRPFFEQK
+19 
-29 GSFMAKKII
+29 MARKII

-50 RERNERA
+50 REQNQRA
-57 NRTILSRTLILM
+57 NRTILRRTLVLM
-69 VLCGV
+69 VLCGIV
-74 IAFVPLIGTLYNLMI
+74 AFVPLIGTLYHLMI
-89 TQHDYYNEKAIKNQ
+89 TEHDYYNEKAIKNQ
-103 TRSTNLTAARGVIYD
+103 TRSTNLTATRGVIYD

-138 EIAEQMKKPENSNL
+138 EIAEQMKQPENSNL

-179 YRYKVISRKISEELA
+179 YRYKVIKRKISEELA
-194 DEVRAFVSENKIT
+194 DEVRAFISENSIT

-263 YGSEMPYT
+263 YGSEMLYT

-280 GCSLVTTIDATVQ
+280 GSSLITTIDSTVQ

-342 YDDAAAALLENERDA
+342 YDDTTALLLENERAA
-357 ALSLPEASDAYKA
+357 ALALPEASAAYEA
-370 AIEQYKQDV
+370 AIETYKQDV
-379 ASARMAQWRNRCV
+379 AAARMAQWRNRCV

-406 LASAIDSGAVT
+406 LASALDSGAVT
-417 LNDSFYCGGQEKFAG
+417 LNDSFYCGGQEKFTG

-446 AQSTA
+446 AQTTA

-470 GDIFYDYLKAFGIME
+470 GDTFYDYLKSFGVME

-493 EASGLFYERKYLNNP
+493 EASGLFYERKYLNDP
-508 AQYGT
+508 ANYGT

-527 TPMQLVRSVA
+527 TPMQLVRAVA

-547 PYIVSEVLDDDG
+547 PYIVSEVVDADG
-559 NMVERNEK
+559 NTVEKNEK

-582 RSLMEQVV
+582 RTLMEQVV

-598 KTPGYR
+598 RTPGYH

-620 DGNQVKDKIV
+620 NGQQVKDTIV
-630 SFIGVAPIDDPK
+630 SFVGVAPIDDPK

-649 DTPAYSQDSEKYTLH
+649 DTPAYSENSEKYTVH

-690 VEPDYDSEDIRG
+690 VEPDYGSEDIRG
-702 INFTVPDVISM
+702 VNFTVPDVIGM
-713 DESEAAALL
+713 DETEAGELL

-728 YRIVG
+728 YRVVG
-733 TGSTV
+733 TGSVV
-738 TDQLPAPGS
+738 TDQLPVAGS

-760 AEKQQTVVEVPD
+760 AEKQATRVEVPD

-783 LAANAGLY
+783 LASNAGLY

-803 VLAAYQDIEPGTEVD
+803 VLAAYQDIDPGTEVD

>member
-1 MDRTS
+1 
-6 QFEIQLSNRTGAV
+6 
-19 FSGRPFFEQK
+19 
-29 GSFMAKKII
+29 MARKII

-50 RERNERA
+50 REQNQRA
-57 NRTILSRTLILM
+57 NRTILRRTLVLM
-69 VLCGV
+69 VLCGIV
-74 IAFVPLIGTLYNLMI
+74 AFVPLIGTLYHLMI
-89 TQHDYYNEKAIKNQ
+89 TEHDYYNEKAIKNQ
-103 TRSTNLTAARGVIYD
+103 TRSTNLTATRGVIYD

-138 EIAEQMKKPENSNL
+138 EIAEQMKQPENSNL

-179 YRYKVISRKISEELA
+179 YRYKVIKRKISEELA
-194 DEVRAFVSENKIT
+194 DEVRAFISENSIT

-241 LEAYYNEELSG
+241 LEAYYNDELSG

-263 YGSEMPYT
+263 YGSEMLYT

-280 GCSLVTTIDATVQ
+280 GSSLITTIDSTVQ

-342 YDDAAAALLENERDA
+342 YDDTTALLLENERAA
-357 ALSLPEASDAYKA
+357 ALALPEASAAYEA
-370 AIEQYKQDV
+370 AIETYKQDV
-379 ASARMAQWRNRCV
+379 AAARMAQWRNRCV

-406 LASAIDSGAVT
+406 LASALDSGTVT
-417 LNDSFYCGGQEKFAG
+417 LNDSFYCGGQEKFTG

-446 AQSTA
+446 AQTTA

-470 GDIFYDYLKAFGIME
+470 GDTFYDYLKSFGVME

-493 EASGLFYERKYLNNP
+493 EASGLFYERKYLNDP
-508 AQYGT
+508 ANYGT

-527 TPMQLVRSVA
+527 TPMQLVRAVA

-547 PYIVSEVLDDDG
+547 PYIVSEVVDADG
-559 NMVERNEK
+559 NTVEKNQK

-582 RSLMEQVV
+582 RTLMEQVV

-598 KTPGYR
+598 RTPGYR

-620 DGNQVKDKIV
+620 NGQQVKDKIV
-630 SFIGVAPIDDPK
+630 SFVGVAPIDDPK

-649 DTPAYSQDSEKYTLH
+649 DTPAYSENSEKYTVH

-690 VEPDYDSEDIRG
+690 VEPDYGSEDIRG
-702 INFTVPDVISM
+702 VNFTVPDVIGM
-713 DESEAAALL
+713 DETEAGELL

-728 YRIVG
+728 YRVVG
-733 TGSTV
+733 TGSVV
-738 TDQLPAPGS
+738 TDQLPVAGS

-760 AEKQQTVVEVPD
+760 AEKQATRVEVPD

-783 LAANAGLY
+783 LASNAGLY

-803 VLAAYQDIEPGTEVD
+803 VLAAYQDIDPGTEVD

>member
-1 MDRTS
+1 
-6 QFEIQLSNRTGAV
+6 
-19 FSGRPFFEQK
+19 
-29 GSFMAKKII
+29 MARKII

-50 RERNERA
+50 REQNQRA
-57 NRTILSRTLILM
+57 NRTILRRTLVLM
-69 VLCGV
+69 VLCGIV
-74 IAFVPLIGTLYNLMI
+74 AFVPLIGTLYHLMI
-89 TQHDYYNEKAIKNQ
+89 TEHDYYNEKAIKNQ
-103 TRSTNLTAARGVIYD
+103 TRSTNLTATRGVIYD

-138 EIAEQMKKPENSNL
+138 EIAEQMKQPENSNL

-179 YRYKVISRKISEELA
+179 YRYKVIKRKISEELA
-194 DEVRAFVSENKIT
+194 DEVRAFISENSIT

-263 YGSEMPYT
+263 YGSEMLYT

-280 GCSLVTTIDATVQ
+280 GSSLITTIDSTVQ

-331 GSYDPNNYLEI
+331 GSYDPNNYLDI
-342 YDDAAAALLENERDA
+342 YDDTTALLLENERAA
-357 ALSLPEASDAYKA
+357 ALALPEASAAYEA
-370 AIEQYKQDV
+370 AIETYKQDV
-379 ASARMAQWRNRCV
+379 AAARMAQWRNRCV

-406 LASAIDSGAVT
+406 LASALDSGAVT
-417 LNDSFYCGGQEKFAG
+417 LNDSFYCGGQEKFTG

-446 AQSTA
+446 AQTTA

-470 GDIFYDYLKAFGIME
+470 GDTFYDYLKSFGIME

-493 EASGLFYERKYLNNP
+493 EASGLFYERKYLNDP
-508 AQYGT
+508 ANYGT

-527 TPMQLVRSVA
+527 TPMQLVRAVA

-547 PYIVSEVLDDDG
+547 PYIVSEVVDADG
-559 NMVERNEK
+559 NTVEKNEK

-582 RSLMEQVV
+582 RTLMEQVV

-598 KTPGYR
+598 RTPGYR

-620 DGNQVKDKIV
+620 NGQQVKDKIV
-630 SFIGVAPIDDPK
+630 SFVGVAPIDDPK

-649 DTPAYSQDSEKYTLH
+649 DTPAYSENSEKYTVH

-690 VEPDYDSEDIRG
+690 VEPDYGSEDIRG
-702 INFTVPDVISM
+702 VNFTVPDVIGM
-713 DESEAAALL
+713 DETEAGELL

-728 YRIVG
+728 YRVVG
-733 TGSTV
+733 TGSVV
-738 TDQLPAPGS
+738 TDQLPVAGS

-760 AEKQQTVVEVPD
+760 AEKQATRVEVPD

-783 LAANAGLY
+783 LASNAGLY

-803 VLAAYQDIEPGTEVD
+803 VLAAYQDIDPGTEVD

>member
-1 MDRTS
+1 
-6 QFEIQLSNRTGAV
+6 
-19 FSGRPFFEQK
+19 
-29 GSFMAKKII
+29 MARKII

-50 RERNERA
+50 REQNQRA
-57 NRTILSRTLILM
+57 NRTILRRTLVLM
-69 VLCGV
+69 VLCGIV
-74 IAFVPLIGTLYNLMI
+74 AFVPLIGTLYHLMI
-89 TQHDYYNEKAIKNQ
+89 TEHDYYNEKAIKNQ
-103 TRSTNLTAARGVIYD
+103 TRSTNLTATRGVIYD

-138 EIAEQMKKPENSNL
+138 EIAEQMKQPENSNL

-179 YRYKVISRKISEELA
+179 YRYKVIKRKISEELA
-194 DEVRAFVSENKIT
+194 DEVRAFISENSIT

-263 YGSEMPYT
+263 YGSEMLYT

-280 GCSLVTTIDATVQ
+280 GSSLITTIDSTVQ

-342 YDDAAAALLENERDA
+342 YDDTTALLLENERAA
-357 ALSLPEASDAYKA
+357 ALALPEASAAYEA
-370 AIEQYKQDV
+370 AIETYKQDV
-379 ASARMAQWRNRCV
+379 AAARMAQWRNRCV

-406 LASAIDSGAVT
+406 LASALDSGAVT
-417 LNDSFYCGGQEKFAG
+417 LNDSFYCSGQEKFTG

-446 AQSTA
+446 AQTTA

-470 GDIFYDYLKAFGIME
+470 GDTFYDYLKSFGVME

-493 EASGLFYERKYLNNP
+493 EASGLFYERKYLNDP
-508 AQYGT
+508 ANYGT

-527 TPMQLVRSVA
+527 TPMQLVRAVA

-547 PYIVSEVLDDDG
+547 PYIVSEVVDADG
-559 NMVERNEK
+559 NTVEKNEK

-582 RSLMEQVV
+582 RTLMEQVV

-598 KTPGYR
+598 RTPGYR

-620 DGNQVKDKIV
+620 NGQQVKDKIV
-630 SFIGVAPIDDPK
+630 SFVGVAPIDDPK

-649 DTPAYSQDSEKYTLH
+649 DTPAYSENSEKYTVH

-690 VEPDYDSEDIRG
+690 VEPDYGSEDIRG
-702 INFTVPDVISM
+702 VNFTVPDVIGM
-713 DESEAAALL
+713 DETEAGELL

-728 YRIVG
+728 YRVVG
-733 TGSTV
+733 TGSVV
-738 TDQLPAPGS
+738 TDQLPVAGS

-760 AEKQQTVVEVPD
+760 AEKQATRVEVPD

-783 LAANAGLY
+783 LASNAGLY

-803 VLAAYQDIEPGTEVD
+803 VLAAYQDIDPGTEVD

>member
-1 MDRTS
+1 
-6 QFEIQLSNRTGAV
+6 
-19 FSGRPFFEQK
+19 
-29 GSFMAKKII
+29 
-38 RLPRTKEQKQAN
+38 
-50 RERNERA
+50 
-57 NRTILSRTLILM
+57 M
-69 VLCGV
+69 VLCGIV
-74 IAFVPLIGTLYNLMI
+74 AFVPLIGTLYHLMI
-89 TQHDYYNEKAIKNQ
+89 TEHDYYNEKAIKNQ
-103 TRSTNLTAARGVIYD
+103 TRSTNLTATRGVIYD

-138 EIAEQMKKPENSNL
+138 EIAEQMKQPENSNL

-179 YRYKVISRKISEELA
+179 YRYKVIKRKISEELA
-194 DEVRAFVSENKIT
+194 DEVRAFISENSIT

-263 YGSEMPYT
+263 YGSEMLYT

-280 GCSLVTTIDATVQ
+280 GSSLITTIDSTVQ

-342 YDDAAAALLENERDA
+342 YDDTTALLLENERAA
-357 ALSLPEASDAYKA
+357 ALALPEASAAYEA
-370 AIEQYKQDV
+370 AIETYKQDV
-379 ASARMAQWRNRCV
+379 AAARMAQWRNRCV

-406 LASAIDSGAVT
+406 LASALDSGAVT
-417 LNDSFYCGGQEKFAG
+417 LNDSFYCGGQEKFTG

-446 AQSTA
+446 AQTTA

-470 GDIFYDYLKAFGIME
+470 GDTFYDYLKSFGVME

-493 EASGLFYERKYLNNP
+493 EASGLFYERKYLNDP
-508 AQYGT
+508 ANYGT

-527 TPMQLVRSVA
+527 TPMQLVRAVA

-547 PYIVSEVLDDDG
+547 PYIVSEVVDADG
-559 NMVERNEK
+559 NTVEKNEK

-582 RSLMEQVV
+582 RTLMEQVV

-598 KTPGYR
+598 RTPGYR

-620 DGNQVKDKIV
+620 NGQQVKDKIV
-630 SFIGVAPIDDPK
+630 SFVGVAPIDDPK

-649 DTPAYSQDSEKYTLH
+649 DTPAYSENSEKYTVH

-690 VEPDYDSEDIRG
+690 VEPDYGSEDIRG
-702 INFTVPDVISM
+702 VNFTVPDVIGM
-713 DESEAAALL
+713 DETEAGELL

-728 YRIVG
+728 YRVVG
-733 TGSTV
+733 TGSVV
-738 TDQLPAPGS
+738 TDQLPVAGS

-760 AEKQQTVVEVPD
+760 AEKQATRVEVPD

-783 LAANAGLY
+783 LASNAGLY

-803 VLAAYQDIEPGTEVD
+803 VLAAYQDIDPGTEVD

>member
-1 MDRTS
+1 
-6 QFEIQLSNRTGAV
+6 
-19 FSGRPFFEQK
+19 
-29 GSFMAKKII
+29 MARKII

-50 RERNERA
+50 REQNQRA
-57 NRTILSRTLILM
+57 NRTILRRTLVLM
-69 VLCGV
+69 VLCGIV
-74 IAFVPLIGTLYNLMI
+74 AFVPLIGTLYHLMI
-89 TQHDYYNEKAIKNQ
+89 TEHDYYNEKAIKNQ
-103 TRSTNLTAARGVIYD
+103 TRSTNLTATRGVIYD

-138 EIAEQMKKPENSNL
+138 EIAEQMKQPENSNL

-194 DEVRAFVSENKIT
+194 DEVRAFISENSIT

-263 YGSEMPYT
+263 YGSEMLYT

-280 GCSLVTTIDATVQ
+280 GSSLITTIDSTVQ

-342 YDDAAAALLENERDA
+342 YDDTTALLLENERAA
-357 ALSLPEASDAYKA
+357 ALALPEASAAYEA
-370 AIEQYKQDV
+370 AIETYKQDV
-379 ASARMAQWRNRCV
+379 AAARMAQWRNRCV

-406 LASAIDSGAVT
+406 LASALDSGAVT
-417 LNDSFYCGGQEKFAG
+417 LNDSFYCGGQEKFTG

-446 AQSTA
+446 AQTTA

-470 GDIFYDYLKAFGIME
+470 GDTFYDYLKSFGVME

-493 EASGLFYERKYLNNP
+493 EASGLFYERKYLNDP
-508 AQYGT
+508 ANYGT

-527 TPMQLVRSVA
+527 TPMQLVRAVA

-547 PYIVSEVLDDDG
+547 PYIVSEVVDADG
-559 NMVERNEK
+559 NTVEKNEK

-582 RSLMEQVV
+582 RTLMEQVV

-598 KTPGYR
+598 RTPGYH

-620 DGNQVKDKIV
+620 NGQQVKDKIV
-630 SFIGVAPIDDPK
+630 SFVGVAPIDDPK

-649 DTPAYSQDSEKYTLH
+649 DTPAYSENSEKYTVH

-690 VEPDYDSEDIRG
+690 VEPDYGSEDIRG
-702 INFTVPDVISM
+702 VNFTVPDVIGM
-713 DESEAAALL
+713 DETEAGELL

-728 YRIVG
+728 YRVVG
-733 TGSTV
+733 TGSVV
-738 TDQLPAPGS
+738 TDQLPVAGS

-760 AEKQQTVVEVPD
+760 AEKQATRVEVPD

-783 LAANAGLY
+783 LASNAGLY

-803 VLAAYQDIEPGTEVD
+803 VLAAYQDIDPGTEVD

>member
-1 MDRTS
+1 
-6 QFEIQLSNRTGAV
+6 
-19 FSGRPFFEQK
+19 
-29 GSFMAKKII
+29 MARKII

-50 RERNERA
+50 REQNQRA
-57 NRTILSRTLILM
+57 NRTILRRTLVLM
-69 VLCGV
+69 VLCGIV
-74 IAFVPLIGTLYNLMI
+74 AFVPLIGTLYHLMI
-89 TQHDYYNEKAIKNQ
+89 TEHDYYNEKAIKNQ
-103 TRSTNLTAARGVIYD
+103 TRSTNLTATRGVIYD

-138 EIAEQMKKPENSNL
+138 EIAEQMKQPENSNL

-179 YRYKVISRKISEELA
+179 YRYKVIKRKISEELA
-194 DEVRAFVSENKIT
+194 DEVRAFISENSIT

-263 YGSEMPYT
+263 YGSEMLYT

-280 GCSLVTTIDATVQ
+280 GSSLITTIDSTVQ

-342 YDDAAAALLENERDA
+342 YDDTTALLLENERAA
-357 ALSLPEASDAYKA
+357 ALALPEASAAYEA
-370 AIEQYKQDV
+370 AIETYKQDV
-379 ASARMAQWRNRCV
+379 AAARMAQWRNRCV

-406 LASAIDSGAVT
+406 LASALDSGAVT
-417 LNDSFYCGGQEKFAG
+417 LNDSFYCGGQEKFTG

-446 AQSTA
+446 AQTTA

-470 GDIFYDYLKAFGIME
+470 GDTFYDYLKSFGVME

-493 EASGLFYERKYLNNP
+493 EASGLFYERKYLNDP
-508 AQYGT
+508 ANYGT

-527 TPMQLVRSVA
+527 TPMQLVRAVA

-547 PYIVSEVLDDDG
+547 PYIVSEVVDADG
-559 NMVERNEK
+559 NTVEKNEK
-567 TVLRQVISQQTSETM
+567 TVLRQVISQQTSEMM
-582 RSLMEQVV
+582 RTLMEQVV

-598 KTPGYR
+598 RTPGYR

-620 DGNQVKDKIV
+620 NGQQVKDKIV
-630 SFIGVAPIDDPK
+630 SFVGVAPIDNPK

-649 DTPAYSQDSEKYTLH
+649 DTPAYSENSEKYTVH

-690 VEPDYDSEDIRG
+690 VEPDYGSEDIRG
-702 INFTVPDVISM
+702 VNFTVPDVIGM
-713 DESEAAALL
+713 DETEAGELL

-728 YRIVG
+728 YRVVG
-733 TGSTV
+733 SGSVV
-738 TDQLPAPGS
+738 TDQLPVAGS

-760 AEKQQTVVEVPD
+760 AEKQATRVEVPD

-783 LAANAGLY
+783 LASNAGLY

-803 VLAAYQDIEPGTEVD
+803 VLAAYQDIDPGTEVD

>member
-1 MDRTS
+1 
-6 QFEIQLSNRTGAV
+6 
-19 FSGRPFFEQK
+19 
-29 GSFMAKKII
+29 MARKII

-50 RERNERA
+50 REQNQRA
-57 NRTILSRTLILM
+57 NRTILRRTLVLM
-69 VLCGV
+69 VLCGIV
-74 IAFVPLIGTLYNLMI
+74 AFVPLIGTLYHLMI
-89 TQHDYYNEKAIKNQ
+89 TEHDYYNEKAIKNQ
-103 TRSTNLTAARGVIYD
+103 TRSTNLTATRGVIYD

-138 EIAEQMKKPENSNL
+138 EIAEQMKQPENSNL

-179 YRYKVISRKISEELA
+179 YRYKVIKRKISEELA
-194 DEVRAFVSENKIT
+194 DEVRAFISENSIT

-263 YGSEMPYT
+263 YGSEMLYT

-280 GCSLVTTIDATVQ
+280 GSSLITTIDSTVQ

-342 YDDAAAALLENERDA
+342 YDDTTALLLENERAA
-357 ALSLPEASDAYKA
+357 ALALPEASAAYEA
-370 AIEQYKQDV
+370 AIETYKQDV
-379 ASARMAQWRNRCV
+379 AAARMAQWRNRCV

-406 LASAIDSGAVT
+406 LASALDSGAVT
-417 LNDSFYCGGQEKFAG
+417 LNDSFYCGGQEKFTG

-446 AQSTA
+446 AQTTA

-470 GDIFYDYLKAFGIME
+470 GDTFYDYLKSFGVME

-493 EASGLFYERKYLNNP
+493 EASGLFYERKYLNDP
-508 AQYGT
+508 ANYGT

-527 TPMQLVRSVA
+527 TPMQLVRAVA

-547 PYIVSEVLDDDG
+547 PYIVSEVVDADG
-559 NMVERNEK
+559 NTVEKNEK

-582 RSLMEQVV
+582 RTLMEQVV

-598 KTPGYR
+598 RTPGYR

-620 DGNQVKDKIV
+620 NGQQVKDKIV
-630 SFIGVAPIDDPK
+630 SFVGVAPIDDPK

-649 DTPAYSQDSEKYTLH
+649 DTPAYSENSEKYTVH

-690 VEPDYDSEDIRG
+690 VEPDYGSEDIRG
-702 INFTVPDVISM
+702 VNFTVPDVIGM
-713 DESEAAALL
+713 DETEAGELL

-728 YRIVG
+728 YRVVG
-733 TGSTV
+733 TGSVV
-738 TDQLPAPGS
+738 TDQLPVAGS

-760 AEKQQTVVEVPD
+760 AEKQATRVEVPD

-778 ADVNY
+778 TDVNY
-783 LAANAGLY
+783 LASNAGLY

-803 VLAAYQDIEPGTEVD
+803 VLAAYQDIDPGTEVD

>member
-1 MDRTS
+1 
-6 QFEIQLSNRTGAV
+6 
-19 FSGRPFFEQK
+19 
-29 GSFMAKKII
+29 MARKII

-50 RERNERA
+50 REQNQRA
-57 NRTILSRTLILM
+57 NRTILRRTLVLM
-69 VLCGV
+69 VLCGIV
-74 IAFVPLIGTLYNLMI
+74 AFVPLIGTLYHLMI
-89 TQHDYYNEKAIKNQ
+89 TEHDYYNEKAIKNQ
-103 TRSTNLTAARGVIYD
+103 TRSTNLTATRGVIYD

-138 EIAEQMKKPENSNL
+138 EIAEQMKQPENSNL

-179 YRYKVISRKISEELA
+179 YRYKVIKRKISEELA
-194 DEVRAFVSENKIT
+194 DEVRAFISENSIT

-263 YGSEMPYT
+263 YGSEMLYT

-280 GCSLVTTIDATVQ
+280 GSSLITTIDSTVQ

-342 YDDAAAALLENERDA
+342 YDDTTALLLENERAA
-357 ALSLPEASDAYKA
+357 ALALPEASAAYEA
-370 AIEQYKQDV
+370 AIETYKQDV
-379 ASARMAQWRNRCV
+379 AAARMAQWRNRCV

-406 LASAIDSGAVT
+406 LASALDSGAVT
-417 LNDSFYCGGQEKFAG
+417 LNDSFYCSGQEKFTG

-446 AQSTA
+446 AQTTA

-470 GDIFYDYLKAFGIME
+470 GDTFYDYLKSFGVME

-493 EASGLFYERKYLNNP
+493 EASGLFYERKYLNDP
-508 AQYGT
+508 ANYGT

-527 TPMQLVRSVA
+527 TPMQLVRAVA

-547 PYIVSEVLDDDG
+547 PYIVSEVVDADG
-559 NMVERNEK
+559 NTVEKNEK
-567 TVLRQVISQQTSETM
+567 TILRQVISQQTSETM
-582 RSLMEQVV
+582 RTLMEQVV

-598 KTPGYR
+598 RTPGYR

-620 DGNQVKDKIV
+620 NGQQVKDKIV
-630 SFIGVAPIDDPK
+630 SFVGVAPIDDPK

-649 DTPAYSQDSEKYTLH
+649 DTPAYSENSEKYTVH

-690 VEPDYDSEDIRG
+690 VEPDYGSEDIRG
-702 INFTVPDVISM
+702 VNFTVPDVIGM
-713 DESEAAALL
+713 DETEAGELL

-728 YRIVG
+728 YRVVG
-733 TGSTV
+733 TGSVV
-738 TDQLPAPGS
+738 TDQLPVAGS

-760 AEKQQTVVEVPD
+760 AEKQATRVEVPD

-783 LAANAGLY
+783 LASNAGLY

-803 VLAAYQDIEPGTEVD
+803 VLAAYQDIDPGTEVD

>member
-1 MDRTS
+1 
-6 QFEIQLSNRTGAV
+6 
-19 FSGRPFFEQK
+19 
-29 GSFMAKKII
+29 MARKII

-50 RERNERA
+50 REQNQRA
-57 NRTILSRTLILM
+57 NRTILRRTLVLM

-74 IAFVPLIGTLYNLMI
+74 IAFVPLIGTLYHLMI
-89 TQHDYYNEKAIKNQ
+89 TEHDYYNEKAIKNQ
-103 TRSTNLTAARGVIYD
+103 TRSTNLTATRGVIYD

-138 EIAEQMKKPENSNL
+138 EIAEQMKQPENSNL
-152 LDQIARGLGEILDV
+152 LDQIARGLGETLDV

-179 YRYKVISRKISEELA
+179 YRYKVIKRKISEELA
-194 DEVRAFVSENKIT
+194 DEVRAFISENSIT

-263 YGSEMPYT
+263 YGSEMLYT

-280 GCSLVTTIDATVQ
+280 GSSLITTIDSTVQ

-342 YDDAAAALLENERDA
+342 YDDTTALLLENERAA
-357 ALSLPEASDAYKA
+357 ALALPEASAAYEA
-370 AIEQYKQDV
+370 AIETYKQDV
-379 ASARMAQWRNRCV
+379 AAARMAQWRNRCV

-406 LASAIDSGAVT
+406 LASALDSGAVT
-417 LNDSFYCGGQEKFAG
+417 LNDSFYCSGQEKFTG
-432 REQILNCWKSAGHG
+432 RKQILNCWKSAGHG
-446 AQSTA
+446 AQTTA

-470 GDIFYDYLKAFGIME
+470 GDTFYDYLKSFGVME

-493 EASGLFYERKYLNNP
+493 EASGLFYERKYLNDP
-508 AQYGT
+508 ANYGR

-527 TPMQLVRSVA
+527 TPMQLVRAVA

-547 PYIVSEVLDDDG
+547 PYIVSEVVDADG
-559 NMVERNEK
+559 NTVEKNEK

-582 RSLMEQVV
+582 RTLMEQVV

-598 KTPGYR
+598 RTPGYR

-620 DGNQVKDKIV
+620 NGQQVKDKIV
-630 SFIGVAPIDDPK
+630 SFVGVAPIDDPK

-649 DTPAYSQDSEKYTLH
+649 DTPAYSENSEKYTVH

-690 VEPDYDSEDIRG
+690 VEPDYGSEDIRG
-702 INFTVPDVISM
+702 VNFTVPDVIGM
-713 DESEAAALL
+713 DETEAGELL

-728 YRIVG
+728 YRVVG
-733 TGSTV
+733 TGSVV
-738 TDQLPAPGS
+738 TDQLPVAGS

-760 AEKQQTVVEVPD
+760 AEKQATRVEVPD

-783 LAANAGLY
+783 LASNAGLY

-803 VLAAYQDIEPGTEVD
+803 VLAAYQDIDPGTEVD

>member
-1 MDRTS
+1 
-6 QFEIQLSNRTGAV
+6 
-19 FSGRPFFEQK
+19 
-29 GSFMAKKII
+29 MARKII

-50 RERNERA
+50 REQNQRA
-57 NRTILSRTLILM
+57 NRTILRRTLVLM
-69 VLCGV
+69 VLCGIV
-74 IAFVPLIGTLYNLMI
+74 AFVPLIGTLYHLMI
-89 TQHDYYNEKAIKNQ
+89 TEHDYYNEKAIKNQ
-103 TRSTNLTAARGVIYD
+103 TRSTNLTATRGVIYD

-138 EIAEQMKKPENSNL
+138 EIAEQMKQPENSNL

-179 YRYKVISRKISEELA
+179 YRYKVIKRKISEELA
-194 DEVRAFVSENKIT
+194 DEVRAFISENSIT

-241 LEAYYNEELSG
+241 LEAYYNDELSG

-263 YGSEMPYT
+263 YGSEMLYT
-271 YEKYYDASD
+271 YEKHYDASD
-280 GCSLVTTIDATVQ
+280 GSSLITTIDSTVQ

-342 YDDAAAALLENERDA
+342 YDDTTALLLENERAA
-357 ALSLPEASDAYKA
+357 ALALPEASAAYEA
-370 AIEQYKQDV
+370 AIETYKQDV
-379 ASARMAQWRNRCV
+379 AAARMAQWRNRCV

-406 LASAIDSGAVT
+406 LASALDSGAVT
-417 LNDSFYCGGQEKFAG
+417 LNDSFYCGGQEKFTG

-446 AQSTA
+446 AQTTA

-470 GDIFYDYLKAFGIME
+470 GDTFYDYLKSFGVME

-493 EASGLFYERKYLNNP
+493 EASGLFYERKYLNDP
-508 AQYGT
+508 ANYGT

-527 TPMQLVRSVA
+527 TPMQLVRAVA

-547 PYIVSEVLDDDG
+547 PYIVSEVVDADG
-559 NMVERNEK
+559 NTVEKNEK
-567 TVLRQVISQQTSETM
+567 TVLRQVISQQTSEMM
-582 RSLMEQVV
+582 RTLMEQVV

-598 KTPGYR
+598 RTPGYR

-620 DGNQVKDKIV
+620 NGQQVKDKIV
-630 SFIGVAPIDDPK
+630 SFVGVAPIDDPK

-649 DTPAYSQDSEKYTLH
+649 DTPAYSENSEKYTVH

-690 VEPDYDSEDIRG
+690 VEPDYGSEDIRG
-702 INFTVPDVISM
+702 VNFTVPDVIGM
-713 DESEAAALL
+713 DETEAGELL

-728 YRIVG
+728 YRVVG
-733 TGSTV
+733 TGSVV
-738 TDQLPAPGS
+738 TDQLPVAGS

-760 AEKQQTVVEVPD
+760 AEKQATRVEVPD

-783 LAANAGLY
+783 LASNAGLY

-803 VLAAYQDIEPGTEVD
+803 VLAAYQDIDPGTEVD

>member
-1 MDRTS
+1 
-6 QFEIQLSNRTGAV
+6 
-19 FSGRPFFEQK
+19 
-29 GSFMAKKII
+29 MARKII

-50 RERNERA
+50 REQNQRA
-57 NRTILSRTLILM
+57 NRTILRRTLVLM
-69 VLCGV
+69 VLCGIV
-74 IAFVPLIGTLYNLMI
+74 AFVPLIGTLYHLMI
-89 TQHDYYNEKAIKNQ
+89 TEHDYYNEKAIKNQ
-103 TRSTNLTAARGVIYD
+103 TRSTNLTATRGVIYD

-138 EIAEQMKKPENSNL
+138 EIAEQMKQPENSNL

-179 YRYKVISRKISEELA
+179 YRYKVIKRKISEELA
-194 DEVRAFVSENKIT
+194 DEVRAFISENSIT

-263 YGSEMPYT
+263 YGSEMLYT

-280 GCSLVTTIDATVQ
+280 GSSLITTIDSTVQ

-342 YDDAAAALLENERDA
+342 YDDTTALLLENERAA
-357 ALSLPEASDAYKA
+357 ALALPEASAAYEA
-370 AIEQYKQDV
+370 AIETYKQDV
-379 ASARMAQWRNRCV
+379 AAARMAQWRNRCV

-406 LASAIDSGAVT
+406 LASALDSGAVT
-417 LNDSFYCGGQEKFAG
+417 LNDSFYCGGQEKFTG

-446 AQSTA
+446 AQTTA

-470 GDIFYDYLKAFGIME
+470 GDTFYDYLKSFGVME

-493 EASGLFYERKYLNNP
+493 EASGLFYERKYLNDP
-508 AQYGT
+508 ANYGT

-527 TPMQLVRSVA
+527 TPMQLVRAVA

-547 PYIVSEVLDDDG
+547 PYIVSEVVDADG
-559 NMVERNEK
+559 NTVEKNEK
-567 TVLRQVISQQTSETM
+567 TVLRQVISQQTSGTM
-582 RSLMEQVV
+582 RTLMEQVV

-598 KTPGYR
+598 RTPGYH

-620 DGNQVKDKIV
+620 NGQQVKDKIV
-630 SFIGVAPIDDPK
+630 SFVGVAPIDDPK

-649 DTPAYSQDSEKYTLH
+649 DTPAYSENSEKYTVH

-690 VEPDYDSEDIRG
+690 VEPDYGSEDIRG
-702 INFTVPDVISM
+702 VNFTVPDVIGM
-713 DESEAAALL
+713 DETEAGELL

-728 YRIVG
+728 YRVVG
-733 TGSTV
+733 SGSVV
-738 TDQLPAPGS
+738 TDQLPVAGS

-760 AEKQQTVVEVPD
+760 AEKQATRVEVPD

-783 LAANAGLY
+783 LASNAGLY

-803 VLAAYQDIEPGTEVD
+803 VLAAYQDIDPGTEVD